1 MQYFNFSRL
10 IRKYSRPF
18 TCELKAEGTYDDL
31 GEWVASENAV
41 ISMTGAILSV
51 RDDKLY
57 QQDGV
62 YTEKDKILY
71 MLTPIDNAMLGAE
84 IIFKDNVYTV
94 EDSTGADD
102 AEFTGVYRYHLKWVS
117 VFRRLQR

>member
-51 RDDKLY
+51 RDVKLY

-62 YTEKDKILY
+62 YTD
-71 MLTPIDNAMLGAE
+71 
-84 IIFKDNVYTV
+84 

>member
-10 IRKYSRPF
+10 IRKYSRQF
-18 TCELKAEGTYDDL
+18 TCELKAEGTYDNL
-31 GEWVASENAV
+31 GERVTPESSV

-51 RDDKLY
+51 RDSKLH
-57 QQDGV
+57 QSDGE
-62 YTEKDKILY
+62 YTEKDKVLY

-117 VFRRLQR
+117 VFRRLQK

>member
-18 TCELKAEGTYDDL
+18 TCELKAEGSYDDL
-31 GEWVASENAV
+31 GEWVTPENAV

-51 RDDKLY
+51 RDSKLY
-57 QQDGV
+57 QPDGV
-62 YTEKDKILY
+62 YTAKDKILY
-71 MLTPIDNAMLGAE
+71 TLTPIDNAMLGAQ

-102 AEFTGVYRYHLKWVS
+102 SDFTGVYIYQLKWVS
-117 VFRRLQR
+117 VFRRSQR